1 MTKRSAIMLAAGLA
15 VALLIGVAAISLSF
29 GDPSVA
35 HAGGH
40 RSPVVHHRVQTVTI
54 HKKAPGAAT
63 GQPTQIVHL
72 SPPSS
77 AGATSMS
84 SGSGDEETQGD
95 DSGADDGSHGSSGAF
110 GDD

>member
-1 MTKRSAIMLAAGLA
+1 MTKRSAILLAASLA
-15 VALLIGVAAISLSF
+15 VALLIAVAAISLSL

-35 HAGGH
+35 HAGAH

-54 HKKAPGAAT
+54 HKKAPGAAA
-63 GQPTQIVHL
+63 GQPIQIVHL

-84 SGSGDEETQGD
+84 NGSGYEETQGD
-95 DSGADDGSHGSSGAF
+95 DSSADDGSHGSSGAF